1 MNWLKKLLQCST
13 RAHSKWT
20 PAQRARLLEA
30 RKRALA
36 HFNEQP
42 ERSWALEWATQSA
55 TRFAEPFSYNL
66 RAWAVLLALLTSLAG
81 AVAWQ
86 SFSTQG
92 SEIADIDEGLLTSEL
107 PINAY
112 LDRSLDSWLK
122 AALALIF
129 SLFVAFATFQYAQ
142 CVRTATKSEKIRT
155 IEARAAHVVGVVAA
169 ATACPWPAGCGL
181 GKTRHHAPQEVGHY
195 RQPLSADE
203 TGRTATP
210 AKSHAGVGEAHA

>member
-1 MNWLKKLLQCST
+1 MNEQQGHELAEKIAAMLNQGT
-13 RAHSKWT
+13 QQMDAGT
-20 PAQRARLLEA
+20 AGRLLEA

-42 ERSWALEWATQSA
+42 ERSWALEWASQSA

-122 AALALIF
+122 
-129 SLFVAFATFQYAQ
+129 
-142 CVRTATKSEKIRT
+142 R
-155 IEARAAHVVGVVAA
+155 
-169 ATACPWPAGCGL
+169 P
-181 GKTRHHAPQEVGHY
+181 
-195 RQPLSADE
+195 
-203 TGRTATP
+203 
-210 AKSHAGVGEAHA
+210 SH